1 MERTLLYQIES
12 EYVNLP
18 IDRFLRSMGF
28 SSQNI
33 TNLKKMPRNVLVNN
47 EFAYMNQRLCQNDIV
62 CVHILELDCS
72 PNIVPVDLPLSVLY
86 EDEDLMV
93 INKAADMPIHPSI
106 NNYDNTMANAVSY
119 YFSNQKIPF
128 IFRCINRL
136 DRDTT
141 GLTIVAKHMV
151 SATILSAMVSKHSIK
166 REYIA
171 FVEGKCP
178 ESGTIDRPIGRVS
191 TSTIERCIDDLNGES
206 ATTHYRRLH
215 YENNCS
221 VILLCLE
228 TGRTHQIRVHMKSI
242 GHPLLGDFLY
252 NPNWNQIK
260 RQALHSYR
268 VSFEHPITKKS
279 LSFTAPLPADMC
291 FLNFSTNDII

>member
-1 MERTLLYQIES
+1 MERTLQYKVIS
-12 EYVNLP
+12 EYENLP

-47 EFAYMNQRLCQNDIV
+47 EFSYMNQRLKQGDIV
-62 CVHILELDCS
+62 TVHILELESS
-72 PNIVPVDLPLSVLY
+72 PNIVPTDLPLSILY
-86 EDEDLMV
+86 EDEDIMV
-93 INKAADMPIHPSI
+93 INKAADLPIHPSI
-106 NNYDNTMANAVSY
+106 NNYDNTLANAVCY
-119 YFSNQKIPF
+119 YFAKQNIPYV
-128 IFRCINRL
+128 FRCINRL

-141 GLTIVAKHMV
+141 GITIVAKHMV
-151 SATILSAMVSKHSIK
+151 SATFLSAMVRLRSIK

-171 FVEGKCP
+171 IVDGICP

-191 TSTIERCIDDLNGES
+191 TSTIERCIDEINGEV
-206 ATTHYRRLH
+206 AITHFQRLT

-221 VILLCLE
+221 LILLRLE

-252 NPNWNQIK
+252 HPDTTKIK

-268 VSFEHPITKKS
+268 VSFNHPVTKKS
-279 LSFTAPLPADMC
+279 LTFTAPLPADMN
-291 FLNFSTNDII
+291 FLNFDTNII